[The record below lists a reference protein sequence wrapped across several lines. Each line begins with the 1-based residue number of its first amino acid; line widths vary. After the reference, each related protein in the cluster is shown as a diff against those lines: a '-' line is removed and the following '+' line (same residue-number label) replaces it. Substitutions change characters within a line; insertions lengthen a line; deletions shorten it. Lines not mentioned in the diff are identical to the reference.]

1 MPVIFKDLTIDEA
14 NSVGDSVNKHSGS
27 GGGSKDNGNRSDVGG
42 KTFKEI
48 RKEEVSNSQNK
59 RRKES
64 EDKVI
69 KSLEHFTKEDNRENM
84 DRSIEKYCDW
94 LIRSLEIGEPVIET
108 KNLDYSQF
116 SAGGPGGQ
124 NVNKVSN
131 GVLYKHLIT
140 GLFANSRD
148 SRNTIEN
155 RNHAAELLYK
165 DLKELVNEWKNTLS
179 DIPSKNWESAIKTFI
194 KKSMEDKNS

>member
-1 MPVIFKDLTIDEA
+1 MPVIFKDLTVDQA
-14 NSVGDSVNKHSGS
+14 NNLGDKVVKESS
-27 GGGSKDNGNRSDVGG
+27 GGGGNNKNDIGG

-64 EDKVI
+64 EGKVV
-69 KSLEHFTKEDNRENM
+69 KSLEHFPKEDNRENM
-84 DRSIEKYCDW
+84 DRNIERYCDW
-94 LIRSLEIGEPVIET
+94 LTKSLKIGEPVIET
-108 KNLDYSQF
+108 KDLDYSQF

-165 DLKELVNEWKNTLS
+165 DLEELVNEWRNILS
-179 DIPSKNWESAIKTFI
+179 DISPRNWEDAVKIFI
-194 KKSMEDKNS
+194 KKSVEI